1 MDPPRVLPPPVRF
14 WDGMAHE
21 SRFSHALR
29 LEWLTRHNV
38 DTRARILDFGCG
50 YGRILA
56 QLVRAGYDSVIG
68 LDFSSRM
75 LARCRSLLPDVSLAQ
90 NCEQTLPLRSH
101 SVDIVLLFAV
111 LTCLPRDDHQ
121 RALLDEIA
129 RVLRPGGLLYIS
141 DLLLN
146 SDSRNLERYTNY
158 SGEHP
163 TYGVFELPEG
173 VVLRHHRKEWIE
185 ELTASFTRVEFHPF
199 EATTMNGHTSAAFQ
213 FLGRAP
219 M

>member
-1 MDPPRVLPPPVRF
+1 MDPPRVLPPPVHF

-21 SRFSHALR
+21 SRFSHPFNID
-29 LEWLTRHNV
+29 WLTRHNV

-56 QLVRAGYDSVIG
+56 EIVRAGYDNVIG
-68 LDFSSRM
+68 LDFSFGM

-111 LTCLPRDDHQ
+111 LTCLPHDDHQ
-121 RALLDEIA
+121 RTLLREIT

-146 SDSRNLERYTNY
+146 SDSRNLERYARY
-158 SGEHP
+158 ASEYG
-163 TYGVFELPEG
+163 TYGIFELPEG

-185 ELTASFTRVEFHPF
+185 ELTASFTRLEFQPF

-213 FLGRAP
+213 LLGRTLK
-219 M
+219 